1 MEAHRLAGQMKIFDI
16 YKPGELTVLGF
27 GQPDRLDH
35 VDVTHCRDEL
45 TGLISQFRCKTLAF
59 DLTKVKLLPSGLL
72 GLLASLRKLGV
83 AVYLYN
89 PSNEVRSVLEITKL
103 DQLMQVHDL
112 NPIRNTAEPA
122 RKNAAG

>member
-1 MEAHRLAGQMKIFDI
+1 MAGQVKIFDI
-16 YKPGELTVLGF
+16 YKSGELTVLGF
-27 GQPDRLDH
+27 DQPERLDH
-35 VDVTHCRDEL
+35 VDVTKCRDEL
-45 TGLISQFRCKTLAF
+45 TGLIPKYRCKTLAF

-83 AVYLYN
+83 AVHLYN
-89 PSNEVRSVLEITKL
+89 PSNEVRSVLQITKL

-112 NPIRNTAEPA
+112 NPLSRTAEPV